1 VPKMRKTERSKIM
14 VSNLECVG
22 VILAIKLIFGE
33 QFCAKN
39 EKNREVKNHG
49 FKIRMCG

>member
-1 VPKMRKTERSKIM
+1 M
-14 VSNLECVG
+14 VSNLECV
-22 VILAIKLIFGE
+22 LFLSKKLIFGE

-49 FKIRMCG
+49 FKLRMCVVFI